1 MANVFSTLQEVE
13 ATIYYLDT
21 DYYPGQVSAQNVANV
36 QELINSCIKHLT
48 KLQNKVGQ
56 NAVTANSARRRVKP
70 WDGEFTVY
78 FVSDDFL
85 NNAMFDVV
93 PDFQG
98 ACNVKGDIR
107 GALENWEIDSYDNWF
122 DSKESK
128 DIVELLKYDAEGS
141 TGVDMHECS
150 EADYIKS
157 CNTIRDAVKQRWQ
170 DENASVNSARL
181 NSNDTDSAYTKD
193 IFGFL
198 LHSDMTGMNVMF
210 CSENDDHLS
219 RLMPEILDMVESEDS
234 YDWDEYARENGIIVA
249 DDEGGPVALYHE
261 VDETEHWIV
270 ETSNDTY
277 EVDVIGRDHFRF

>member
-48 KLQNKVGQ
+48 KLQNKVG
-56 NAVTANSARRRVKP
+56 AVTANSARRSRK
-70 WDGEFTVY
+70 
-78 FVSDDFL
+78 
-85 NNAMFDVV
+85 M
-93 PDFQG
+93 
-98 ACNVKGDIR
+98 
-107 GALENWEIDSYDNWF
+107 
-122 DSKESK
+122 
-128 DIVELLKYDAEGS
+128 
-141 TGVDMHECS
+141 
-150 EADYIKS
+150 
-157 CNTIRDAVKQRWQ
+157 
-170 DENASVNSARL
+170 NSARAF
-181 NSNDTDSAYTKD
+181 DEDVDHAYTKN

-210 CSENDDHLS
+210 CSKSDDHLE

-270 ETSNDTY
+270 ETSKDTY
-277 EVDVIGRDHFRF
+277 EVDVIGSDHFRF